1 MKLLPIIKL
10 SWKNIWRNKTR
21 SGVVIVAVI
30 LGTWAGVFM
39 SAFMYGLSMQYIRS
53 ELVNFTSHI
62 QIHTNDYNI
71 EPLSE
76 YYIPSSDSLIGEL
89 SGKPFITGIAAR
101 TKINGLASSSA
112 SSFGV
117 TIRGIEPES
126 EKQISELYTHM
137 TEGDY
142 FESRSRNQVLVGEK
156 LAHRLNLK
164 LRSKVV
170 LNFQDVEGTI
180 SAAAFRVTGIFKSP
194 NSVFD
199 ESNVFVRS
207 ADLGRLISAPGA
219 VHEIAIMTKDFKQ
232 AEYYKSQ
239 IHLSED
245 LSIQSW
251 IDLSPALAYTDSMVG
266 TSLYIIMSIILV
278 ALTFGIINTML
289 MAVLERQ
296 QELGMLMAVGVNKV
310 RTFFMILSETFFL
323 AIFGAPFG
331 VFLAWV
337 GITLMEDTGINVG
350 AFAEGFEMYG
360 MGTVIYPELEPEYYL
375 NIGILIF
382 VVTLLASVYPSYK
395 ALKLNPVQAIRKI

>member
-1 MKLLPIIKL
+1 MKLLPIIEL

-53 ELVNFTSHI
+53 ELVNFTSHL
-62 QIHTNDYNI
+62 QIHTDEYNI

-76 YYIPSSDSLIGEL
+76 YYITSSDSLMREL
-89 SGKPFITGIAAR
+89 AKKPFVTEIAAR
-101 TKINGLASSSA
+101 TKITGLASSS
-112 SSFGV
+112 SSSYGV

-126 EKQISELYTHM
+126 EKKISELYTHI

-142 FESRSRNQVLVGEK
+142 FESSSRNQILVGEK

-164 LRSKVV
+164 IRSKVV

-180 SAAAFRVTGIFKSP
+180 SAAAFRVTGIYKSP

-207 ADLGRLISAPGA
+207 GDLGRLIAAPGA
-219 VHEIAIMTKDFKQ
+219 VHEIAIMTENFKQ

-239 IHLSED
+239 ISVSDELNV
-245 LSIQSW
+245 QSW

-266 TSLYIIMSIILV
+266 TSLYIIMSIILI

-296 QELGMLMAVGVNKV
+296 QELGMLMAVGVNKIK
-310 RTFFMILSETFFL
+310 TFFMILTETFFL

-331 VFLAWV
+331 VFLAWI
-337 GITLMEDTGINVG
+337 GILLMEDTGINVG

-360 MGTVIYPELEPEYYL
+360 MGTVIYPELQSEFYF
-375 NIGILIF
+375 NIGVLILI
-382 VVTLLASVYPSYK
+382 VTLLASIYPSYK